1 MYMSEKCVIVS
12 VVDRRMNEWIV
23 MKYLNII
30 AGMIRLTKNGL
41 GSIMNIWFDDIG
53 WFYIFVSLW
62 RIRCV
67 SDAMNFILFLNG
79 VVSNE
84 YKCSWIEFS
93 ECD

>member
-41 GSIMNIWFDDIG
+41 GSIMNI
-53 WFYIFVSLW
+53 
-62 RIRCV
+62 
-67 SDAMNFILFLNG
+67 
-79 VVSNE
+79 
-84 YKCSWIEFS
+84 
-93 ECD
+93 

>member
-41 GSIMNIWFDDIG
+41 GSIMNIWLDDSI
-53 WFYIFVSLW
+53 YLW
-62 RIRCV
+62 V
-67 SDAMNFILFLNG
+67 YG
-79 VVSNE
+79 E
-84 YKCSWIEFS
+84 
-93 ECD
+93 